1 MTDANPQQS
10 STRSHPGSA
19 LPTATQQPHGGTPRP
34 QAGVPEPDTADRLP
48 RRLTAETASV
58 WWLGVHGGA
67 GESTLATL
75 ATDSRAAGH
84 ALPYPADPATVQ
96 RVVLLA
102 RTNYAGLVA
111 AQRAAIEWASGSL
124 GTGVELGGLVLIA
137 DAPGRRPKP
146 LRDLQQVVAGGL
158 PRTWVLPWVDDWRY
172 GPPTPDTPL
181 PRPFRELFADLSLTL
196 TSTSAHNR
204 KDS

>member
-19 LPTATQQPHGGTPRP
+19 LPTTTQQPHGRAPRP

-48 RRLTAETASV
+48 RRVTAETASV

-75 ATDSRAAGH
+75 AADTRAAGH
-84 ALPYPADPATVQ
+84 AWPYPTDPAGTQ

-111 AQRAAIEWASGSL
+111 VQRAAIEWASGSL

-158 PRTWVLPWVDDWRY
+158 PRAWVLPWVDDWRY
-172 GPPTPDTPL
+172 GPPTPETGL
-181 PRPFRELFADLSLTL
+181 PRPFHELFADLSLTL